1 MNLKRS
7 ILIPVISLVLI
18 AGLAINTLA
27 QQSSA
32 QSQTQIESAIPA
44 ALQPCLPRTLER
56 IELLGKVQQEQKML
70 YLLGAFVGDH
80 YWELLAQQDEAGC
93 LLIKD
98 QQNTEPLSAYVPLEA
113 AQQLALQRYQR
124 RITEAGGLAAFQ
136 KGFTAYMTQQSP
148 GEITYLAPEA
158 VWALQQLGVEL
169 PAGSYQLRQPY
180 ADPNFDRLP
189 HPNSR

>member
-1 MNLKRS
+1 MTLPRS
-7 ILIPVISLVLI
+7 LLISFISLVLI
-18 AGLAINTLA
+18 LGLTLNTFA
-27 QQSSA
+27 QP
-32 QSQTQIESAIPA
+32 TQIESTVPA
-44 ALQPCLPRTLER
+44 ALQPCLPRLLER
-56 IELLGKVQQEQKML
+56 VELLGKVQQEQQKL
-70 YLLGAFVGDH
+70 YLLGAFLGDR

-158 VWALQQLGVEL
+158 VWALQHLGVEI
-169 PAGSYQLRQPY
+169 PAGSYQLQQPY